1 MASVSLRYFSKP
13 ERKRDRKEERLRER
27 QNEQGGGKKKEE
39 EETAGLKWKTTVF
52 HMQFNK

>member
-27 QNEQGGGKKKEE
+27 QNEWGGGKKKEV

-52 HMQFNK
+52 HM

>member
-27 QNEQGGGKKKEE
+27 HNEWSGGKKREE
-39 EETAGLKWKTTVF
+39 E
-52 HMQFNK
+52 